1 MLITENKPMEEIL
14 KYLEGEN
21 KIFLVGCKGCA
32 EGCKT
37 GGEPQV
43 RDMKRKLEAAGKT
56 VTGMSLIDFACN
68 DQLTKLTLRAQEK
81 KIAASDSLLML
92 CCGVGVQ
99 AASAVTDKIVH
110 PGCNTMTLNGRHGE
124 WRDGER
130 CLECGQCVL
139 EFTGGICPIARCA
152 KNIFHGPCGGSK
164 GGKCEV
170 NRDLDCAWHQIVERL
185 TNLGR
190 LDKLEALVPPKN
202 WGVSLTGGPPR
213 PR

>member
-1 MLITENKPMEEIL
+1 M
-14 KYLEGEN
+14 
-21 KIFLVGCKGCA
+21 
-32 EGCKT
+32 
-37 GGEPQV
+37 
-43 RDMKRKLEAAGKT
+43 
-56 VTGMSLIDFACN
+56 TGMSLIDFACN